1 MQLSFHVKKGDNV
14 FVVSGKEKG
23 KTGEIIRVDRK
34 NDKVYIKGL
43 NMVKRHRKPSAA
55 NIGGVEEKEAPI
67 HISNVMHVDPKSGKP
82 TRIAMKIVNG
92 EKVRVSKKSGELI
105 DKK

>member
-1 MQLSFHVKKGDNV
+1 MQLSYHVKKGDNV
-14 FVVSGKEKG
+14 VVISGKEKG
-23 KTGEIIRVDRK
+23 KTGEIFRVDRK
-34 NDKVYIKGL
+34 NDRVYIKGL
-43 NMVKRHRKPSAA
+43 NMIKRHRKPSAA

-82 TRIAMKIVNG
+82 TRVGMKLVDG
-92 EKVRVSKKSGELI
+92 KKVRFAKKSGEVI